1 MYRMEPTSRHRSPVE
16 HPASTPAARHAP
28 RLGARRTQ
36 VRRSGVHGR
45 GVFAMRAIAA
55 GERILEYTG
64 EVIPWEEALRRH
76 PHDPTQPTH
85 TFYFHIDDSHV
96 IDGKH
101 GGNSARWINHSCEP
115 NCDSEIVGQR
125 VFIRALRDLR
135 PGEELS
141 FDYRLTIDGR
151 RTRRLEL
158 EYACCCGS
166 VNCRGTM
173 LAPRRRR
180 SARG

>member
-1 MYRMEPTSRHRSPVE
+1 MYRTAEPTDSENRSDG
-16 HPASTPAARHAP
+16 ASSVAFVPEP
-28 RLGARRTQ
+28 RVRRMQ

-45 GVFAMRAIAA
+45 GVFVLCAMAA

-64 EVIPWEEALRRH
+64 EVISWGEALRRH
-76 PHDPTQPTH
+76 PHDPDQPTH
-85 TFYFHIDDSHV
+85 TFYFHIDDTHV

-101 GGNSARWINHSCEP
+101 GGNSSRWINHSCAP
-115 NCDSEIVGQR
+115 NCDSEIVGKR
-125 VFIRALRDLR
+125 VFIRAMRDLR
-135 PGEELS
+135 PGEELF

-158 EYACCCGS
+158 EYACRCGS
-166 VNCRGTM
+166 ANCRGTM

-180 SARG
+180 RVQG